1 MLTSKDVTIVYET
14 LLSSPGMSDTVKI
27 ALNIPRKNVLLLSK
41 VLETGLSVKDENGQG
56 SLLASL
62 DSTTVE
68 EIKEV
73 MKDLLSKA
81 GLTSLYDKLNSL
93 PAK

>member
-14 LLSSPGMSDTVKI
+14 LLSSPGMSDAVKI

-62 DSTTVE
+62 DSTTIE
-68 EIKEV
+68 ELKEV

-81 GLTSLYDKLNSL
+81 GLTALYDKLNSL